1 MIVVHELGTVFLFLP
16 FSFLF
21 IPFLVHTQMYAS
33 ISLLLKD
40 FVTHNE
46 GRPYFSQTW
55 LQENGDR
62 SVQQQCLYVLFFLSM
77 GKNFLKCI

>member
-55 LQENGDR
+55 LQENGDHCQ
-62 SVQQQCLYVLFFLSM
+62 SSHVQDNLLPLFSEVCFLS
-77 GKNFLKCI
+77 